1 MDMRKANGS
10 DLEWFA
16 FLATRK
22 SVEQSIDSCSDRL
35 QVTCIEAAGY
45 RSCRLR
51 CVLRIRLAVV
61 QRWILEVL
69 TWFETGRA
77 GPKGDTRGYA
87 AR

>member
-1 MDMRKANGS
+1 MDMRTASGS

-16 FLATRK
+16 FLATRN
-22 SVEQSIDSCSDRL
+22 SVERSIDGCSDRL

-51 CVLRIRLAVV
+51 CVFRIRLAIVH
-61 QRWILEVL
+61 RSILEVL

-77 GPKGDTRGYA
+77 GPKGDTRCYA